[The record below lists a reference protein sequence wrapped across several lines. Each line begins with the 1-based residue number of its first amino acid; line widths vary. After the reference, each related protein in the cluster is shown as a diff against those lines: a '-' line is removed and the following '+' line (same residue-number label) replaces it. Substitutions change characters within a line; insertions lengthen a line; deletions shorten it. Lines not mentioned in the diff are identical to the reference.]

1 MDKKA
6 AIKELN
12 YYLTHSLM
20 YAHKPVTC
28 RIELPLSEVLYEK
41 IKDFNISGRF
51 KSCDWLEDYLR
62 LEKRAV
68 YSDGYTV
75 QLEMFLFRVEKA
87 KEIKGLSSRK
97 YQTSPRLIVKYIRS
111 GSMPELV

>member
-12 YYLTHSLM
+12 YYLTRSLM
-20 YAHKPVTC
+20 YAHKPVTG

-41 IKDFNISGRF
+41 IKDFNINGRF

-75 QLEMFLFRVEKA
+75 QLEMFLFRVEKV
-87 KEIKGLSSRK
+87 KEIKGFSSRN
-97 YQTSPRLIVKYIRS
+97 YRTSPRLIIKYIRP

>member
-12 YYLTHSLM
+12 YYLTRSLM
-20 YAHKPVTC
+20 YAHKPVTG

-41 IKDFNISGRF
+41 IKDFN
-51 KSCDWLEDYLR
+51 
-62 LEKRAV
+62 
-68 YSDGYTV
+68 
-75 QLEMFLFRVEKA
+75 
-87 KEIKGLSSRK
+87 SRN
-97 YQTSPRLIVKYIRS
+97 YRTSPRLIIKYIRS

>member
-6 AIKELN
+6 AKNELN
-12 YYLTHSLM
+12 YYLTRSLM
-20 YAHKPVTC
+20 YVHKPTTG
-28 RIELPLSEVLYEK
+28 RIELPLSKAFYEK
-41 IKDFNISGRF
+41 IKDFNINGRF
-51 KSCDWLEDYLR
+51 KSCDLLEDYLR

-75 QLEMFLFRVEKA
+75 QLEMFLFRVENV
-87 KEIKGLSSRK
+87 KEIQGVSSQK
-97 YQTSPRLIVKYIRS
+97 YKTAPRLIIKYIRS

>member
-1 MDKKA
+1 MDKKTA
-6 AIKELN
+6 KKELN
-12 YYLTHSLM
+12 YYLTRSLM
-20 YAHKPVTC
+20 YAHKPTTG
-28 RIELPLSEVLYEK
+28 RIELPLSKAFYEK
-41 IKDFNISGRF
+41 IKDFNINGRF
-51 KSCDWLEDYLR
+51 KSCDLLEDYLR

-97 YQTSPRLIVKYIRS
+97 YQTSPRLIVKYFRS